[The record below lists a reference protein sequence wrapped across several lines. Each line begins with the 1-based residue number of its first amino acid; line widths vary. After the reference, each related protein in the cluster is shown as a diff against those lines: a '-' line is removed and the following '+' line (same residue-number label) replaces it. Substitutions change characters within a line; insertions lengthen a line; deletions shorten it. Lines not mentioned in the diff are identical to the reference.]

1 MLDAKHNSSYSR
13 GMNKLPLDKRVQIL
27 SMLVEGSSMR
37 SVSRVLDVSINTV
50 ARYVEL
56 AGKACD
62 AFHNRS
68 VHDVQAKRVQADEI
82 WSFYYAKKINAPRT
96 KVGPDKSGDIWTWT
110 ALDSDSKMILTWFV
124 GDRTPH
130 SAREFMRDLAT
141 RIKGEFQ
148 LTTDGL
154 IYYPQAVA
162 AAFEKGVNYAQLV
175 KHYAETASRDP
186 ERRYSPAVCTG
197 AKKTPVIGNP
207 NPKDISTS
215 HVERS
220 NLQMRMSVRRMTR
233 LTNAFSKK
241 FENHCHALALYFVWY
256 NWVRIHTTLRTTPA
270 MAAGLTH
277 KLMEMADIAA
287 MIEAYEGPAKRRGP
301 YKQRAA

>member
-1 MLDAKHNSSYSR
+1 MD
-13 GMNKLPLDKRVQIL
+13 MNRLPLEKRVQIL

-37 SVSRVLDVSINTV
+37 SVSRVADVSINTV

-62 AFHNRS
+62 AFHNRA
-68 VHDVQAKRVQADEI
+68 VHNVAAKKVQADEI
-82 WSFYYAKKINAPRT
+82 WAFYYAKKINAPRT
-96 KVGPDKSGDIWTWT
+96 KVGPDNSGDIWTWT

-124 GDRTPH
+124 GDRTPYAA
-130 SAREFMRDLAT
+130 SEFMLDLAT
-141 RIKGEFQ
+141 RIKGKFQ

-154 IYYPQAVA
+154 RYYPQAVA
-162 AAFEKGVNYAQLV
+162 AAFADGVDYAQLV
-175 KHYAETASRDP
+175 KIYAETASRDP

-207 NPKDISTS
+207 KREDISTS

-256 NWVRIHTTLRTTPA
+256 NWVRIHKTLRTSPA
-270 MAAGLTH
+270 MAAELTG
-277 KLMEMADIAA
+277 KLWGMADVANL
-287 MIEAYEGPAKRRGP
+287 IEAYEGAPRKRGP
-301 YKQRAA
+301 YLKKTA